1 MNSINKFK
9 TFKNLTKYHLRK
21 CMNYRKIISQI
32 FGKREIKAIQD
43 IPYISVNVFKN
54 LELKSIKNNQIHKIM
69 LSSGT
74 TGKNSRIY
82 LDQQNSKD
90 QIEVLNNTFKKFVSN
105 ERLPMLIVG
114 QNPLSLKKKSFN
126 AQAAAIIGFSIF
138 SSKNFYLINEHGEID
153 GKIFDDFIKY
163 TSTKNFFV
171 FGFTF
176 NIFNILI
183 KKLEKKFNF
192 EKGIL
197 IHGGGWK
204 KLEDIKISN
213 DKFKYLLNKKFKL
226 KKIINYYGLIEQTG
240 SVFFECK
247 KGYFHTSNYNDIL
260 IRDEKFQILSNK
272 KKGLVQLLSTIPKS
286 YPGHSILT
294 EDIGTIIGENDC
306 KCGIKGKFF
315 KIYGR
320 VKKSEIRGCSNI

>member
-1 MNSINKFK
+1 MNSTNKFE
-9 TFKNLTKYHLRK
+9 TFKSLTKYHLKK
-21 CMNYRKIISQI
+21 CTNYKKIVSQI
-32 FGKREIKAIQD
+32 FGKKRIKTTQD
-43 IPYISVNVFKN
+43 IPYVSVNVFKN

-82 LDQQNSKD
+82 LDQQNSKN
-90 QIEVLNNTFKKFVSN
+90 QIEVLNSTFKKFVSN
-105 ERLPMLIVG
+105 ERLPMLVVG
-114 QNPLSLKKKSFN
+114 QNPLSLKKKTFN

-138 SSKNFYLINEHGEID
+138 SSKLFYLINEHGKID
-153 GKIFDDFIKY
+153 KKIFDDFIKY
-163 TSTKNFFV
+163 TTNKNFFV

-183 KKLEKKFNF
+183 KELKEKLNLK
-192 EKGIL
+192 KGIL

-204 KLEDIKISN
+204 KLDDIKISN
-213 DKFKYLLNKKFKL
+213 EKFKYLLNKKFEL
-226 KKIINYYGLIEQTG
+226 KRIVNYYGLIEQTG
-240 SVFFECK
+240 SIFFECN

-260 IRDEKFQILSNK
+260 IRDENFKVLKNK
-272 KKGLVQLLSTIPKS
+272 KKGLIQLLSTIPKS

-294 EDIGTIIGENDC
+294 EDIGMIIGENNC

-315 KIYGR
+315 KVYGR

>member
-1 MNSINKFK
+1 MDSINKLEVFK
-9 TFKNLTKYHLRK
+9 SLTKHHFKR
-21 CMNYRKIISQI
+21 CINYKKIVSQI
-32 FGKREIKAIQD
+32 FGKKKIKATQD
-43 IPYISVNVFKN
+43 VPYISVNVFKN

-82 LDQQNSKD
+82 LDKQNSKD

-114 QNPLSLKKKSFN
+114 QNPLLLKKNSFN
-126 AQAAAIIGFSIF
+126 AQSAAIIGFSIF
-138 SSKNFYLINEHGEID
+138 SSKIFYLINEHGEID
-153 GKIFDDFIKY
+153 EKILDDFIKY
-163 TSTKNFFV
+163 TSTKNFFI

-183 KKLEKKFNF
+183 KKLKKKFNF

-213 DKFKYLLNKKFKL
+213 EKFKYLLNKKFKL

-240 SVFFECK
+240 SIFFECK
-247 KGYFHTSNYNDIL
+247 KGYFHTSDYNDIL
-260 IRDEKFQILSNK
+260 TRDENFQILKNK

-294 EDIGTIIGENDC
+294 EDIGTIIGEDDC

-320 VKKSEIRGCSNI
+320 VKRSEIRGCSNI